1 MFSVPYGAP
10 FNRKKFQ
17 GLEDIGYFMTDT
29 ACLRFC
35 QDYGLSPH
43 LMSTRQLKQLLQS
56 LNRDKA
62 LFPPRKLQEDAPPT
76 VYYQKTLT
84 TQMRE
89 QSSETMKKELYVPM
103 HFHGVSSVRE
113 PETNAGMGGVGRRTK
128 QLPLHLTNPAIVVKE
143 HGGLG
148 FSEFVELIAR
158 IALDGMQAESYHVL
172 FPTPFSKVL
181 AILTVWGVAD
191 LRKIEEVRILRTE
204 NLS

>member
-1 MFSVPYGAP
+1 
-10 FNRKKFQ
+10 
-17 GLEDIGYFMTDT
+17 
-29 ACLRFC
+29 
-35 QDYGLSPH
+35 
-43 LMSTRQLKQLLQS
+43 MSSKHLKQLIKV

-62 LFPPRKLQEDAPPT
+62 LSQQRKLQEDTPPT
-76 VYYQKTLT
+76 VYFQKTLT

-89 QSSETMKKELYVPM
+89 QSSEVFQKDPYEPM
-103 HFHGVSSVRE
+103 RFHGVETVRE
-113 PETNAGMGGVGRRTK
+113 SETYHGLGGVGRVLPSSSLSPLPLPISPSPFVSLAPLTFPLTNCSPPLLCSQRSK
-128 QLPLHLTNPAIVVKE
+128 HLPLHLTNPAIVVKE

-158 IALDGMQAESYHVL
+158 IAVDGMQVESYHVL

-204 NLS
+204 TIA